1 MAHDLQKKQNYS
13 NPVAIFG
20 TDYAVLQS
28 FFQYFFPP
36 QRLSAQSWG
45 LHESMTESQKDELFS
60 KMLTTVE
67 MTDQDICFTTFLVP
81 DYRNDLPTIQQMGLA
96 DSTFI
101 CDRRKGFSQITPG
114 TKFRNTEHKLTA
126 LSRRL
131 RDAFGH
137 ARIGAYGDYVL
148 FEDQSE
154 NHQKGTT
161 TITGRIVLK
170 NEDLKTWKYVIEKY
184 ITDNGIP
191 IT

>member
-1 MAHDLQKKQNYS
+1 MICKKTRT
-13 NPVAIFG
+13 I
-20 TDYAVLQS
+20 LILCQS
-28 FFQYFFPP
+28 SVRIMPYCNHSFSIFFPP
-36 QRLSAQSWG
+36 QRLSAQ

-126 LSRRL
+126 LSRRFWL
-131 RDAFGH
+131 LVVCA
-137 ARIGAYGDYVL
+137 L
-148 FEDQSE
+148 
-154 NHQKGTT
+154 
-161 TITGRIVLK
+161 
-170 NEDLKTWKYVIEKY
+170 
-184 ITDNGIP
+184 
-191 IT
+191 